1 MSLPKEALDE
11 ELMSYLH
18 RQKLKSCVFSYHRY
32 TDVLRALELGADWIA
47 VSYLSPDGLNERTES
62 GYTIVVR

>member
-1 MSLPKEALDE
+1 
-11 ELMSYLH
+11 MSYLH